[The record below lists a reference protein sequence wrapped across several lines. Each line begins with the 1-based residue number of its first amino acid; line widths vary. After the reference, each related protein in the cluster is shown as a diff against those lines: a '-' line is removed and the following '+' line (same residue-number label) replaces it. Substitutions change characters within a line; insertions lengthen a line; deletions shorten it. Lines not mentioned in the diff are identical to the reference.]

1 VSAPP
6 APLRVLRM
14 VEEQFHRDAD
24 DDRPLREGRMPPA
37 LLRPGEIE
45 YRTCPYAGS
54 RLGKPMNVSAL
65 KQTGARW
72 DEIVDALA
80 FLRAAYAEARGGAY
94 GPDVLDVWRVS
105 QLGSAL
111 PWFYILREPGGRAP
125 AYAAAL
131 SKATLGTGILA
142 QRLFVEMLSKRVI
155 PAMTPEA
162 LLEGAEWT
170 ETLLADAEVC
180 AASEKMILRFIEVL
194 LEPAR
199 PVAGTGRVAEIVEE
213 RAAVLELG
221 AHYIAFKHLVWM
233 YYLAR
238 RFLYADLAAALG
250 EADERAAGARALLDE
265 PCEPPDFFVI
275 GPGALAEVPLAQRG
289 AWLRTLAVPLVPFA
303 PAGTDAPQAAR
314 ALELAA
320 AMEEDPDVAEVAG
333 EVARVTGASAGS
345 AARIGRVLAQYAR
358 LDAIFGD
365 AIACAESGFRT
376 AYARSPAGAP
386 PGDAAPADPAGLVDA
401 AVRDR
406 LLPNSPRAYLASF
419 APAWMAAHAR
429 P

>member
-1 VSAPP
+1 
-6 APLRVLRM
+6 M

-24 DDRPLREGRMPPA
+24 DDRPIREGRTPPA

-54 RLGKPMNVSAL
+54 RLGQPMNVSAL

-72 DEIVDALA
+72 DEIIDALA
-80 FLRAAYAEARGGAY
+80 FLRAAYTEARGGAY
-94 GPDVLDVWRVS
+94 GPDVLDIWRVS

-111 PWFYILREPGGRAP
+111 PWFYILREPGARSP

-170 ETLLADAEVC
+170 QTMLADREVC

-194 LEPAR
+194 LEPPR
-199 PVAGTGRVAEIVEE
+199 PVAGTGQVAGIASA

-238 RFLYADLAAALG
+238 RFLYRDLVAALG
-250 EADERAAGARALLDE
+250 EEHERAAAARTLLDD
-265 PCEPPDFFVI
+265 PCEPPDFFVV
-275 GPGALAEVPLAQRG
+275 GPDATPRISLAQRG
-289 AWLRTLAVPLVPFA
+289 AWFRTLAVPLVPLA
-303 PAGTDAPQAAR
+303 PGGSDAAQAGR

-320 AMEEDPDVAEVAG
+320 VMADDPEAGEVAG
-333 EVARVTGASAGS
+333 EVARVIGAAAPS
-345 AARIGRVLAQYAR
+345 AAAIGGVLARYAR
-358 LDAIFGD
+358 LDALFGD
-365 AIACAESGFRT
+365 AIACTESGFRT
-376 AYARSPAGAP
+376 AYGLP
-386 PGDAAPADPAGLVDA
+386 PLDSLGSLVDA
-401 AVRDR
+401 SVRDR
-406 LLPNSPRAYLASF
+406 LLPNPPRAYLASF
-419 APAWMAAHAR
+419 APEWTAAHAR